1 MPMKL
6 PQLRSLAAVVSNG
19 LSVTRAAEHVH
30 ATQPGVTKHIRQLE
44 DEFGCKLFVRQRNR
58 LAALTEQGEHL
69 LPIALRLL
77 ATADELEGAAS
88 ELRSRGRRTLTIAAS
103 PTPARFYL
111 PDVVREFSA
120 RHPKTRVRIVEGSSA
135 QSVERLLRG
144 EADLCVSSRP
154 TERRADLTFSPCYEL
169 HWLLLV
175 PRNHGLLRLAR
186 LTLKAVAAY
195 PIITYE
201 QRFASRVAIVEA
213 FRARG
218 LVPNVAHEAP
228 DSDIMRRYVL
238 SGLGVAFIA
247 GPSAAEFEDVGL
259 VTLDVS
265 RLVPPIVIHVGQ
277 RKGETPNLEATAL
290 LRMIRAAR
298 PREA

>member
-1 MPMKL
+1 
-6 PQLRSLAAVVSNG
+6 LANG
-19 LSVTRAAEHVH
+19 LNVTRAAQQVH

-44 DEFGCKLFVRQRNR
+44 DEFGCRLFVRQKNR
-58 LAALTEQGEHL
+58 FVALTEQGEHL

-77 ATADELEGAAS
+77 ATADELEGAAR

-111 PDVVREFSA
+111 PDVVREFSM
-120 RHPKTRVRIVEGSSA
+120 RHSKTRVRIVEGSSA

-144 EADLCVSSRP
+144 EADLCLSSRP
-154 TERRADLTFSPCYEL
+154 SERRTDLTFSPCYEL

-175 PRNHGLLRLAR
+175 PRNHALLRLSR
-186 LTLKAVAAY
+186 LTLAAVAAY
-195 PIITYE
+195 PLITYE

-247 GPSAAEFEDVGL
+247 GPGAAEFDDDGL
-259 VTLDVS
+259 VTLDAGK
-265 RLVPPIVIHVGQ
+265 LVPPIVIHVGQ
-277 RKGETPNLEATAL
+277 RKDEALNPEATAL

-298 PREA
+298 PRE